1 MALEVVNIHPDI
13 KINKSRL
20 KKFLREKIKE
30 MGIVI
35 KEINVVLTDDE
46 YIRRLNKD
54 YRGIDSPT
62 DVLSF
67 SMDEDKVWGDI
78 YISLDTARK
87 QAEEQGWGL
96 DREIKFLAI
105 HGMLHLIGYN
115 DEDEEG
121 YKKMMELTDELL
133 G

>member
-1 MALEVVNIHPDI
+1 LALEVVNIHPDI

-46 YIRRLNKD
+46 YIRKLNKD

-87 QAEEQGWGL
+87 QAEELGWDL
-96 DREIKFLAI
+96 DREIRFLAI